1 MNTTVEYCFVKILQD
16 HTILRWKANDFWQAL
31 LSYGVAN
38 TFQNR
43 QKLYRLLYKKMHE
56 NVLVKHVNPENQQ
69 LSSYSQLSLDPERI
83 PEIGALYLDEVAGQL
98 SQSKWEEI
106 QKKKILLANEM
117 RLADKAMLD
126 FPDRQAQIAV
136 RKQQLQLEVS
146 ELEAYIKFVTS
157 LG

>member
-31 LSYGVAN
+31 LSYGVEN
-38 TFQNR
+38 TFPNR
-43 QKLYRLLYKKMHE
+43 QKLYRLLYKKIHE
-56 NVLVKHVNPENQQ
+56 NVLVKHVHPENQQ
-69 LSSYSQLSLDPERI
+69 LSCYSKLSSDQIGHPELGDMFMV
-83 PEIGALYLDEVAGQL
+83 EMAGQL
-98 SQSKWEEI
+98 GQSKWEEI

-117 RLADKAMLD
+117 RLADKAMQD
-126 FPDRQAQIAV
+126 FPDRQSQIAL

>member
-1 MNTTVEYCFVKILQD
+1 M
-16 HTILRWKANDFWQAL
+16 
-31 LSYGVAN
+31 
-38 TFQNR
+38 
-43 QKLYRLLYKKMHE
+43 
-56 NVLVKHVNPENQQ
+56 LVKHVNPENQQ
-69 LSSYSQLSLDPERI
+69 LSSYSQLSLDPERA

-106 QKKKILLANEM
+106 QKKKIVLANEM

-126 FPDRQAQIAV
+126 FPDRQPQIAL

>member
-69 LSSYSQLSLDPERI
+69 LSCYSKLSSDQLGHPEL
-83 PEIGALYLDEVAGQL
+83 GDMFMDEVAGQL

-106 QKKKILLANEM
+106 QKKKILLANEV
-117 RLADKAMLD
+117 RLADKAMQD
-126 FPDRQAQIAV
+126 FPDRQPQIAL